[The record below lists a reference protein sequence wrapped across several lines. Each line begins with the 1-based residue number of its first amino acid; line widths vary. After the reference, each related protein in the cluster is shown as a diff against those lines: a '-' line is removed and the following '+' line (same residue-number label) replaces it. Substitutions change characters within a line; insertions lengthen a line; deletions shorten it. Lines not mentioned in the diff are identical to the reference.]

1 MRVARV
7 SAQAKVNL
15 LLRVG
20 ARDSSGYHAISTWFL
35 RLDLSDEIVVRVGG
49 NVRAIDVAGPRVPP
63 GGLGPPEKN
72 LAYRAAVAYAE
83 RTGWPRGGGFSIE
96 LTKNIPVGGGLGGGS
111 ADAGAVLRALDALAA
126 APIRNQALVELAVLL
141 GSDVPFLTSEFIAA
155 FGTGRGEKLQPID
168 ALPARDVVL
177 VVPDFAISTPDAYR
191 WLDESRPSVPPPQE
205 LQTWLVPRAALT
217 SWELLSETPLH
228 TNDFESVLERRHPA
242 LLRFRERLSSR
253 GAQIAH
259 LAGSG
264 SAVFGVFDGSPPSA
278 GDLSVDALVIP
289 TRTSSRVVQVEVLE

>member
-1 MRVARV
+1 MRAARV

-20 ARDSSGYHAISTWFL
+20 ARDSSGYHAINTWFL
-35 RLDLSDEIVVRVGG
+35 RLDLADEIAVRVGG
-49 NVRAIDVAGPRVPP
+49 NVRAIDVGGPRLPAS
-63 GGLGPPEKN
+63 GLGPAERN

-83 RTGWPRGGGFSIE
+83 RTGWPRGFSIE
-96 LTKNIPVGGGLGGGS
+96 LTKHIPVGGGLGGGS

-126 APIRNQALVELAVLL
+126 EPLGNQTLVELAVSL

-155 FGTGRGEKLQPID
+155 FGTGRGETLQPID
-168 ALPARDVVL
+168 PLPARHVLL
-177 VVPDFAISTPDAYR
+177 VVPDFAISTADAYR
-191 WLDESRPSVPPPQE
+191 WLDESRPNIPAPEE
-205 LQTWLVPRAALT
+205 LQTWLVPMSALT

-228 TNDFESVLERRHPA
+228 TNDFEPIVERQHPA
-242 LLRFRERLSSR
+242 LLQFRERLSSR

-264 SAVFGVFDGSPPSA
+264 SAVFGVFDGAPPSA
-278 GDLSVDALVIP
+278 RDLGVGALVIP

>member
-7 SAQAKVNL
+7 SAQAKINL

-20 ARDSSGYHAISTWFL
+20 ARDSSGFHAISTWFL
-35 RLDLSDEIVVRVGG
+35 RLDLADEIVVRVGG
-49 NVRAIDVAGPRVPP
+49 NARAIDVSGPRLPP
-63 GGLGPPEKN
+63 GGLGAPEKN

-83 RTGWPRGGGFSIE
+83 RTGWPTGYSIE

-126 APIRNQALVELAVLL
+126 KPLGNQALVELAASL
-141 GSDVPFLTSEFIAA
+141 GSDVPFLTSENIAA

-168 ALPARDVVL
+168 PLPPRDVLL
-177 VVPDFAISTPDAYR
+177 VVPDFAISTADAYR
-191 WLDESRPSVPPPQE
+191 WLDESRPNLPAPNE
-205 LQTWLVPRAALT
+205 LQTWLVPMSALT

-228 TNDFESVLERRHPA
+228 TNDFEAVVEQQHPA
-242 LLRFRERLSSR
+242 LLQFRERLTSS
-253 GAQIAH
+253 GARIAH

-264 SAVFGVFDGSPPSA
+264 STVFGVFDASPPPA
-278 GDLSVDALVIP
+278 RDVGVDALVIP
-289 TRTSSRVVQVEVLE
+289 TRTSSRVVQVDVRE

>member
-7 SAQAKVNL
+7 SAQAKINV

-35 RLDLSDEIVVRVGG
+35 RLDLADEIAVRVGG
-49 NVRAIDVAGPRVPP
+49 NVRAIDVAGPRRPP
-63 GGLGPPEKN
+63 TGLGPAEQN

-83 RTGWPRGGGFSIE
+83 HTGWPRGFSIE
-96 LTKNIPVGGGLGGGS
+96 VTKNIPVGGGLGGGS
-111 ADAGAVLRALDALAA
+111 ADAGAVLRTLDALAA
-126 APIRNQALVELAVLL
+126 EPLGSQTLTELAGSL

-155 FGTGRGEKLQPID
+155 FGEGRGEKLQPVD
-168 ALPARDVVL
+168 PLPARDVVL
-177 VVPDFAISTPDAYR
+177 VVPDFAVSTADAYR
-191 WLDESRPSVPPPQE
+191 WLDESRSNVPAPGA
-205 LQTWLVPRAALT
+205 LQTWLVPMTALT
-217 SWELLSETPLH
+217 SWELLRETPLH
-228 TNDFESVLERRHPA
+228 TNDFEPVVERRHPA
-242 LLRFRERLSSR
+242 LLQFRERLISS

-264 SAVFGVFDGSPPSA
+264 STVFGVFEGAPPS
-278 GDLSVDALVIP
+278 GRDLGVDALVIA

>member
-7 SAQAKVNL
+7 SAQAKINL

-35 RLDLSDEIVVRVGG
+35 RLDLADEIVVRVGG
-49 NVRAIDVAGPRVPP
+49 NVRAIDVTGPRLPP
-63 GGLGPPEKN
+63 RGLGKSETN

-83 RTGWPRGGGFSIE
+83 RTGWPKGFSIE

-126 APIRNQALVELAVLL
+126 EPLESRTLVEIASSL

-155 FGTGRGEKLQPID
+155 FGTGRGEQLQPID
-168 ALPARDVVL
+168 PLPPRDVLL
-177 VVPDFAISTPDAYR
+177 VVPDFAISTADAYR
-191 WLDESRPSVPPPQE
+191 WLDESRPNLPAPKE
-205 LQTWLVPRAALT
+205 LQTWLVPMSALT

-228 TNDFESVLERRHPA
+228 TNDFEAVVERQHPA
-242 LLRFRERLSSR
+242 LLRFRERLGSS

-264 SAVFGVFDGSPPSA
+264 STVFGVFAGSPPSA
-278 GDLSVDALVIP
+278 RDLGVDAQVIP
-289 TRTSSRVVQVEVLE
+289 TRTSSRVVQVDVRE

>member
-20 ARDSSGYHAISTWFL
+20 ARDSAGYHAISTWFL
-35 RLDLSDEIVVRVGG
+35 RLDLADEIAVRIGG
-49 NVRAIDVAGPRVPP
+49 NIRAIDVAGPRLPS
-63 GGLGPPEKN
+63 GGFGPAEKN

-83 RTGWPRGGGFSIE
+83 RTGWPRGFSIE

-111 ADAGAVLRALDALAA
+111 ADAGGVLRALDALAA
-126 APIRNQALVELAVLL
+126 KPLGNQALVELAVSL

-155 FGTGRGEKLQPID
+155 FGTGRGEQLQRID
-168 ALPARDVVL
+168 PLPARDVVL
-177 VVPDFAISTPDAYR
+177 VAPDFAISTADAYR

-242 LLRFRERLSSR
+242 LLRFRERLSAR

-264 SAVFGVFDGSPPSA
+264 STVFGVFDGSPPSA
-278 GDLSVDALVIP
+278 GDLSVDALVLP